1 MVGGRTLLAEDP
13 RLTIRDRELVA
24 ARVRAG
30 RPDQPTK
37 VAVVSHVDA
46 PGGADALPPRSRFL
60 ADGGGR
66 VLIHTTTRSGS
77 DAIAWLEAQEAEV
90 SVHDGP
96 RVDLPAMLEDL
107 AADGI
112 ERLLVEGGGT
122 LVAALLA
129 DDLVDE
135 LQLAV
140 APLILGGER
149 APTPVGGPGL
159 TREEALRLELLEATS
174 NDDGDVVLRY
184 SVIGGRVQ

>member
-1 MVGGRTLLAEDP
+1 
-13 RLTIRDRELVA
+13 
-24 ARVRAG
+24 
-30 RPDQPTK
+30 

-46 PGGADALPPRSRFL
+46 PGGADALPPTSRFL
-60 ADGGGR
+60 AEGGGR

-77 DAIAWLEAQEAEV
+77 EAIAWLEAQEAEV

-122 LVAALLA
+122 IVAALLA
-129 DDLVDE
+129 AGLVDE

-140 APLILGGER
+140 APLIVGGEG

-159 TREEALRLELLEATS
+159 RREDAIRLDLLDATP
-174 NDDGDVVLRY
+174 DADGDVVLRY
-184 SVIGGRVQ
+184 GIVGGAFA